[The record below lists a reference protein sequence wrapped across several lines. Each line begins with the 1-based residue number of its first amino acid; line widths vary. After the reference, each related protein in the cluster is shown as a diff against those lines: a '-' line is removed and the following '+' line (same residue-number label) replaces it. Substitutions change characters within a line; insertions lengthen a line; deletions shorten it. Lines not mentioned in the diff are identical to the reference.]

1 MRPIPIAQ
9 YLNQFGR
16 AEPTQGDR
24 ARESVL
30 LKTRILSTPADIDA
44 RVEEA
49 FERGRREGLAAARD
63 ECEAAFAAE
72 RRQWDEREAEQR
84 IAWQAN
90 EYAQL
95 ADKIEGAMVAIEDE
109 LARSVAR
116 ILKPF
121 LIEERVK
128 QVTQALSETLSR
140 ILSRDAPAALKIT
153 GPEALLG
160 VPARQA
166 RLASG
171 NGRICRG
178 RRRRRDRRGPSHHHQ
193 VAASGVDRP
202 YRSHWRVR
210 RANGPEAP
218 RNHHHQASQRA

>member
-160 VPARQA
+160 VLRD
-166 RLASG
+166 RLASHPATVEYVEG
-171 NGRICRG
+171 
-178 RRRRRDRRGPSHHHQ
+178 D
-193 VAASGVDRP
+193 GVD
-202 YRSHWRVR
+202 VTV
-210 RANGPEAP
+210 EA
-218 RNHHHQASQRA
+218 HHTIIKSQLQAWIDHIEAIGE

>member
-128 QVTQALSETLSR
+128 QVTQALSENSLEDPVQGRARGAEDHRPRSAARSSCATGSPRIRQRSNMSR
-140 ILSRDAPAALKIT
+140 AT
-153 GPEALLG
+153 
-160 VPARQA
+160 
-166 RLASG
+166 AST
-171 NGRICRG
+171 
-178 RRRRRDRRGPSHHHQ
+178 
-193 VAASGVDRP
+193 
-202 YRSHWRVR
+202 
-210 RANGPEAP
+210 
-218 RNHHHQASQRA
+218 